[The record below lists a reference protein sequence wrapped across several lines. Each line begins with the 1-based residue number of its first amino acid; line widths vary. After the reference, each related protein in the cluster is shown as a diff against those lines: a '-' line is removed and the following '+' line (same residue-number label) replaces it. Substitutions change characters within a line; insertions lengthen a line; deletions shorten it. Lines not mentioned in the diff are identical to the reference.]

1 MATSTETRKDIFR
14 FNSQGQLELPEL
26 TAKTSLNT
34 IEFRANDGIYVN
46 GVLLAPGGGG
56 PPGNTTTADYTP
68 EPLPPLIT
76 VPSVP
81 FGRTLVAFKGPSFFF
96 DRALGKAINIPYTEN
111 PAKPFSTIS
120 KIVPIIRQNNGKVN
134 HLMGAELGAYFVF
147 DSVAGTFVLNIYFGY
162 PAGYVGSVGKLEDF
176 SLEIDFL
183 VA

>member
-14 FNSQGQLELPEL
+14 LTSQGQLELPEL

-56 PPGNTTTADYTP
+56 PPGNTTTADYSPTTP
-68 EPLPPLIT
+68 PPLIT
-76 VPSVP
+76 VPTVP
-81 FGRTLVAFKGPSFFF
+81 FGRTLVAFNAPSFFF
-96 DRALGKAINIPYTEN
+96 DHVDGTGIEIPYTEN

-120 KIVPIIRQNNGKVN
+120 KIVPIIRQTNGKAN
-134 HLMGAELGAYFVF
+134 HLMGAEFSTYFVF
-147 DSVAGTFVLNIYFGY
+147 DSIAGTFVLTIYFGSLS
-162 PAGYVGSVGKLEDF
+162 GTGGKLEDF